1 MAQTYK
7 NRSQNS
13 ILEINGTPFY
23 VRTHEDEQ
31 GKGTPQLYDIDT
43 NEHVGYWCQ
52 KDGTHVMF
60 SPYEKLMNGLTK
72 RHTSWST
79 RDDADDA
86 DDADDDD
93 AEEEVEEPADSSSDS
108 SSESSSESVD
118 SIDENSAARIFIRFF
133 ILMFIYMMLQKYFQ
147 SVYFDLTFILVFTVV
162 YNKMVRV
169 FCLNL

>member
-13 ILEINGTPFY
+13 ILEINGRPFY

-52 KDGTHVMF
+52 KNGTYVMF
-60 SPYEKLMNGLTK
+60 SPYEKIMNGLTK
-72 RHTSWST
+72 RT
-79 RDDADDA
+79 RNDADDA

-93 AEEEVEEPADSSSDS
+93 AEEEVEEPADSSSD
-108 SSESSSESVD
+108 SSSESVD

-147 SVYFDLTFILVFTVV
+147 SVYFDFTFIVVFTVV

-169 FCLNL
+169 VCLNL